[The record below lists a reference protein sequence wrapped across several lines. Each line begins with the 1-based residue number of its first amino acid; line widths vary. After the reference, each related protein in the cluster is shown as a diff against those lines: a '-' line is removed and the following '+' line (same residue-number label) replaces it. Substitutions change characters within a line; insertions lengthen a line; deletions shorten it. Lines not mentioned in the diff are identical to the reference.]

1 MVGIQFYVM
10 GHNIDLIN
18 KSFNKIRA
26 NKPNIIIFKTIKG
39 KGIKFMENNNDWHHG
54 RLTKNLYL
62 TAINDLKKLC
72 ITNLKISNGVEW
84 VQEQCLVNLCWN

>member
-1 MVGIQFYVM
+1 MHCAIFGWNSILCN

-39 KGIKFMENNNDWHHG
+39 KGIKFMENNNDWHHN
-54 RLTKNLYL
+54 RLTE
-62 TAINDLKKLC
+62 KLFKDAMEE
-72 ITNLKISNGVEW
+72 I
-84 VQEQCLVNLCWN
+84 